1 MLLAPPADCRPPRL
15 PFMDSTLDLAAY
27 RNRIGWHA
35 AARADH
41 ATLAALLAAHMR
53 TIPFENLDVLLG
65 RGVSLDLGA
74 LQAKLVAAR
83 RGGYCFEHATLF
95 AAVLD
100 ALGFVARRHIARV
113 IVVTPR
119 EMAPR
124 THAFL
129 TVDIDGAR
137 YVVDP
142 GFGSLAPA
150 APLPLVDGAR
160 VRVGDDEHWMARDGQ
175 SWKLVTRSDG
185 DLIDCWI
192 SPLEDD
198 PGVDFEMGNHFT
210 ATWPASAFVNRLLMR
225 ALTSD
230 GRVSLMNRDL
240 TVRRG
245 AVIERRVVTDRAE
258 LRALIA
264 GHFGFDLPDV
274 ERLRVPGVPEWA

>member
-1 MLLAPPADCRPPRL
+1 MPRAS
-15 PFMDSTLDLAAY
+15 FMDYSTLDLAAY
-27 RNRIGWHA
+27 RDRIGWHA
-35 AARADH
+35 AASADF

-95 AAVLD
+95 AVVLA
-100 ALGFVARRHIARV
+100 ALGFAARRHIARV

-119 EMAPR
+119 DLAPR

-129 TVDIDGAR
+129 TVAIGDAR

-150 APLPLVDGAR
+150 TPLPLVDGAR
-160 VRVGDDEHWMARDGQ
+160 MRVGDDEHWMARDGDR
-175 SWKLVTRSDG
+175 WKLVTRSDG
-185 DLIDCWI
+185 EVTDCWI

-198 PGVDFEMGNHFT
+198 PDVDFEMGNHFT
-210 ATWPASAFVNRLLMR
+210 ATWPASPFVNRLLMR
-225 ALTSD
+225 ALTPD
-230 GRVSLMNRDL
+230 GRVSLMNRDV

-245 AVIERRVVTDRAE
+245 AAVERRQLADRAE

-264 GHFGFDLPDV
+264 GHFGFDLPAV
-274 ERLRVPGVPEWA
+274 ERMHIPGVPEWT